1 MDNLLRVDGAGTF
14 AARVTRADRDTLR
27 IMSAPTESDP
37 AAAAIA
43 GLQAARASLG
53 TPLVLQLV
61 DAVPEPGSRP
71 VLAGALARDAGL
83 PSVIVAVIGE
93 STVSAEVDGVPVLTV
108 PIGTAFRDL
117 AKAAALDSPRLT
129 SWLDAR
135 DRAIAQNSR
144 GDALG
149 RARRAVLQRSQLETG
164 AVPDHVRAA
173 DGEGARRWVRSPGA
187 ADLEL
192 AAATAIDSLR
202 PAVVH
207 VYGTTVAAALRAV
220 AFARVRGDDLRVVVD
235 ASLPLPSPDQLAAA
249 DGVVVPLPF
258 VADQFDAARVVPFT
272 GPRSSSRSSALRER
286 LAFRPE
292 ERLVAVR
299 WAPAQAAAVQALV
312 LGLADLPDVHIVIV
326 GSRTGPGL
334 TAVLAE
340 AQARGLRGRV
350 HTSPDT
356 GVGALRGVDATV
368 VLAAGTAVPVELLE
382 SVQVGAPVVA
392 TATPS
397 VESMLAGQGFG
408 VSHDGT
414 TPSLVS
420 AVGAVLA
427 DPRYRGA
434 AQATALAGPA
444 WSAQRSALRDLYVA
458 LLPTGTRSVELP
470 PVDDA
475 VAVDAP
481 LTTPV
486 ASAVAARSG
495 VRLGIGPANYAGQA
509 TAWARALRESRGIDA
524 TSFGDLDPFGYTFDQ
539 PQRPIIEGDNTA
551 GAARTA
557 WLLDTYSHLVL
568 DGFQPATGGFVPGG
582 TAGEVEFFGLHD
594 RVVGVLCHGTEIRD
608 PDRHIARLP
617 QSYYARA
624 PRDWLA
630 RVRGSVHA
638 NTAALGRLQ
647 VPTFVSTP
655 DLLLDLPGATWV
667 PVVVDVDHWAGSRP
681 ALDSHVPRVLHAPS
695 KSTPPVKGTDIIEP
709 VLRRLHAEGVLEY
722 VAAEGLKHEEMLAL
736 VSSVD
741 VVVDQIVSGFYGVA
755 AVEAMANGRL
765 VVGLVASDVRALMD
779 EPPPIVD
786 VLDADVETTIRAVLA
801 DRDAYALLAAA
812 GPGFARRWHD
822 GRGSAEILARF
833 VEG

>member
-1 MDNLLRVDGAGTF
+1 
-14 AARVTRADRDTLR
+14 
-27 IMSAPTESDP
+27 MSAPTPSDP
-37 AAAAIA
+37 VAGARV
-43 GLQAARASLG
+43 GLQTARASLG

-61 DAVPEPGSRP
+61 DAVPGPGSRP

-83 PSVIVAVIGE
+83 SSVIVAIVGE
-93 STVSAEVDGVPVLTV
+93 STVSTEVDGIPVLTV

-117 AKAAALDSPRLT
+117 AKAATLDSSRLT
-129 SWLDAR
+129 SWIDAR
-135 DRAIAQNSR
+135 DRAIVQSSR

-149 RARRAVLQRSQLETG
+149 RARRAMLQRSQLEIG
-164 AVPDHVRAA
+164 AVPDRLSATV
-173 DGEGARRWVRSPGA
+173 GEGTRRWVRSPRA

-192 AAATAIDSLR
+192 AAATAIDDLR
-202 PAVVH
+202 PAIVH
-207 VYGTTVAAALRAV
+207 VYGTTIAAALRAV
-220 AFARVRGDDLRVVVD
+220 AFARVRGDELRLVVD

-249 DGVVVPLPF
+249 DGVVVPLLF
-258 VADQFDAARVVPFT
+258 VADRVQAAKVVSFA
-272 GPRSSSRSSALRER
+272 GPRSSSRSSALRDR

-299 WAPAQAAAVQALV
+299 WSPAHAAAVRALV
-312 LGLADLPDVHIVIV
+312 LGLADLPDVHIVII
-326 GSRTGPGL
+326 GSRSGPDL
-334 TAVLAE
+334 TALLVE

-368 VLAAGTAVPVELLE
+368 VLAVDTAVPVELLE
-382 SVQVGAPVVA
+382 SVQLGAPVVA
-392 TATPS
+392 TATSS
-397 VESMLAGQGFG
+397 VEAMLAGQGFG

-420 AVGAVLA
+420 GVSAVLD

-434 AQATALAGPA
+434 AQESAFAGPA

-458 LLPTGTRSVELP
+458 LLPAGTRIVELP
-470 PVDDA
+470 PVEDT
-475 VAVDAP
+475 VTVDEPTA
-481 LTTPV
+481 TPV
-486 ASAVAARSG
+486 ASAVASRSG
-495 VRLGIGPANYAGQA
+495 ARLGIGPANYAGQA

-539 PQRPIIEGDNTA
+539 PQRAIVEGDNAA
-551 GAARTA
+551 GATRTA
-557 WLLDTYSHLVL
+557 WLLDRYSHLLL

-582 TAGEVEFFGLHD
+582 TAGEVGFFMQHD
-594 RVVGVLCHGTEIRD
+594 RVVGILCHGTEIRD
-608 PDRHIARLP
+608 PDRHIARLS

-638 NTAALGRLQ
+638 NTAALERLG
-647 VPTFVSTP
+647 VPVFVSTP
-655 DLLLDLPGATWV
+655 DLLLDVPGATWV
-667 PVVVDVDHWAGSRP
+667 PVVVDVDHWANTKP
-681 ALDSHVPRVLHAPS
+681 ALTGGVPRVLHAPS
-695 KSTPPVKGTDIIEP
+695 KSSPPVKGTDIIEP
-709 VLRRLHAEGVLEY
+709 ALRRLHDEGVIEY
-722 VAAEGLKHEEMLAL
+722 VAAEGVKHEEMLTL

-741 VVVDQIVSGFYGVA
+741 VVVDQILSGFYGVA

-833 VEG
+833 VES